1 MQLRPGAP
9 EEVGMSARRV
19 RHVGQ
24 LAAGWVAQGIT
35 SALVILV
42 VRRGVV
48 VLHEAFGRLTP
59 DDDAPPVKCD
69 TIYPVTSLAKPITAT
84 AAMLLVEDGLLGL
97 QRPVS
102 EYLPE
107 FSGEGKQEVRVHHL
121 LTHTS
126 GLRDEDVNAH
136 AAKKRGVVAIPP
148 PEETQHPWI
157 NEYLFLRYDA
167 PLWKP
172 PGVEMSYSSY
182 NYNLLGEIVRRVSG
196 QALADFARAR
206 IFEPLGMQDTFYIV
220 PDSVRA
226 RIVRRP
232 LDAPFAVT
240 LGSGAPGLGTRELQ
254 ELPLAGSGVY
264 STAMDMAIFG
274 QMFLNRGSY
283 GEARILSPAAVAE
296 MTRNQ
301 IPGIGAQ
308 RLGEFFPEASW
319 GFGWSIHGNKRAPQ
333 CGSLYSPQAFDHNG
347 AGGTYFWVDPVY
359 EIVGVYFS
367 VALER
372 IDDTRVKVCH
382 DLFTNA
388 VTAAV
393 VDA

>member
-1 MQLRPGAP
+1 MQLRPGEP
-9 EEVGMSARRV
+9 EEVGMSAQRV

-42 VRRGVV
+42 ARRGVV

-59 DDDAPPVKCD
+59 DDDAPLIKRD
-69 TIYPVTSLAKPITAT
+69 TLYPLTSLTKPITAT

-107 FSGEGKQEVRVHHL
+107 FIGEGKQAVMVHHL

-126 GLRDEDVNAH
+126 GLRDEDGNAH

-157 NEYLFLRYDA
+157 NEHLFLRYDA

-172 PGVEMSYSSY
+172 PGVEMFYGNY
-182 NYNLLGEIVRRVSG
+182 NYDLLGEIVRRVSG

-206 IFEPLGMQDTFYIV
+206 LFEPLGMQDTFYIV
-220 PDSVRA
+220 PDVVQA

-232 LDAPFAVT
+232 LEAPFA
-240 LGSGAPGLGTRELQ
+240 APGPAGGPGFGTREHQ
-254 ELPLAGSGVY
+254 ELPSAPHGVY

-283 GEARILSPAAVAE
+283 GEVSILSPAAVAE

-308 RLGEFFPEASW
+308 YLGEFFPEASW
-319 GFGWSIHGNKRAPQ
+319 GFGWGIHGNKRALGD
-333 CGSLYSPQAFDHNG
+333 GSLHSPQAFDLTG
-347 AGGTYFWVDPVY
+347 AGGVYLWVDPVY
-359 EIVGVYFS
+359 EIVGVYFQ
-367 VALER
+367 V
-372 IDDTRVKVCH
+372 TREKSCRG
-382 DLFTNA
+382 LFTNA

>member
-1 MQLRPGAP
+1 MQHRPGAP

-19 RHVGQ
+19 RHIEQ

-42 VRRGVV
+42 ARRGVI

-59 DDDAPPVKCD
+59 DDDAPPVRRD
-69 TIYPVTSLAKPITAT
+69 TIYPLSSLTKPITAT

-107 FSGEGKQEVRVHHL
+107 FRGEGKHAVMVHHL

-126 GLRDEDVNAH
+126 GLREQDVNAH

-148 PEETQHPWI
+148 PEATQHPWL

-167 PLWKP
+167 LLWKP
-172 PGVEMSYSSY
+172 PGVEMSYCSY
-182 NYNLLGEIVRRVSG
+182 GYNLLGEIVRRVSG
-196 QALADFARAR
+196 QALADFARER

-220 PDSVRA
+220 PDAVRA
-226 RIVRRP
+226 RIVSRP
-232 LDAPFAVT
+232 LDAPFAATVAT
-240 LGSGAPGLGTRELQ
+240 GAPGLATRKNQ
-254 ELPLAGSGVY
+254 ELPLASGGVY
-264 STAMDMAIFG
+264 STAIDMAIFG

-283 GEARILSPAAVAE
+283 GEVSILSPAAVAE

-301 IPGIGAQ
+301 IPGISAQ
-308 RLGEFFPEASW
+308 YRGEFFPEASW
-319 GFGWSIHGNKRAPQ
+319 GFGWSIHGNKRTSQ
-333 CGSLYSPQAFDHNG
+333 WGSLYSPHAFDHNG
-347 AGGTYFWVDPVY
+347 AGGVYVWVDPVY
-359 EIVGVYFS
+359 EIVGVYFQ
-367 VALER
+367 VTLER
-372 IDDTRVKVCH
+372 IDDILTQHRY

>member
-1 MQLRPGAP
+1 
-9 EEVGMSARRV
+9 MSAQRV

-24 LAAGWVAQGIT
+24 LAADWVARGIT

-42 VRRGVV
+42 ARRGVV

-59 DDDAPPVKCD
+59 DDDAPPVKRD
-69 TIYPVTSLAKPITAT
+69 TIYPVSSLTKPITAT
-84 AAMLLVEDGLLGL
+84 AATLLMEDGLLGL

-107 FSGEGKQEVRVHHL
+107 FIGEGKQAVMVHHL

-126 GLRDEDVNAH
+126 GLRDQDVNAH
-136 AAKKRGVVAIPP
+136 AAKKRGVVTLPP
-148 PEETQHPWI
+148 PEETQHPWL

-167 PLWKP
+167 PLWKS
-172 PGVEMSYSSY
+172 PGVEMSYCSY
-182 NYNLLGEIVRRVSG
+182 GYNLLGEIVRSVSG

-206 IFEPLGMQDTFYIV
+206 IFEPLRMQDTSYIV
-220 PDSVRA
+220 SDSMRA

-232 LDAPFAVT
+232 LDAPFTAT
-240 LGSGAPGLGTRELQ
+240 IPMGAPGLATREHQ
-254 ELPLAGSGVY
+254 ELPLASAGVY

-283 GEARILSPAAVAE
+283 GEVRILSPAAVAE

-301 IPGIGAQ
+301 IPGVSAQ
-308 RLGEFFPEASW
+308 FPGEFFPEAAW
-319 GFGWSIHGNKRAPQ
+319 GFGWGIHGNKKSLQ
-333 CGSLYSPQAFDHNG
+333 YGSLHSPQAFSHHG
-347 AGGTYFWVDPVY
+347 AGGVFCWVDPVY

-372 IDDTRVKVCH
+372 IDDRRSKECY
-382 DLFTNA
+382 DLFMNA

-393 VDA
+393 VDV

>member
-1 MQLRPGAP
+1 MQLRPGEP

-42 VRRGVV
+42 ARRGVV

-59 DDDAPPVKCD
+59 DDNAPPVKRD
-69 TIYPVTSLAKPITAT
+69 TIYPVASLTKPITAT

-102 EYLPE
+102 DYLPE
-107 FSGEGKQEVRVHHL
+107 FSGEGKQAVMVYHL

-126 GLRDEDVNAH
+126 GLRDQDVNAH
-136 AAKKRGVVAIPP
+136 AAKKRGIVASPP
-148 PEETQHPWI
+148 PEATQHPWI

-167 PLWKP
+167 PLGKP
-172 PGVEMSYSSY
+172 PGVEMSYCNCGY
-182 NYNLLGEIVRRVSG
+182 ILLGEIVRRVSG
-196 QALADFARAR
+196 QALADFARER
-206 IFEPLGMQDTFYIV
+206 IFQPLGMKDTFYIV
-220 PDSVRA
+220 PDAVRA

-232 LDAPFAVT
+232 LDAPSAATVAT
-240 LGSGAPGLGTRELQ
+240 GVPGLETRENQ
-254 ELPLAGSGVY
+254 ELPLAKGGVY

-283 GEARILSPAAVAE
+283 GEVSILSPAAVAE

-301 IPGIGAQ
+301 IPGVSAQ
-308 RLGEFFPEASW
+308 HRGEFFPEASW
-319 GFGWSIHGNKRAPQ
+319 GFGWSLHGNKRAPQ
-333 CGSLYSPQAFDHNG
+333 YGSLYSPQAFDHIG
-347 AGGTYFWVDPVY
+347 AGGVYFWVDPVY
-359 EIVGVYFS
+359 EIVGVYFQ
-367 VALER
+367 VTLEL
-372 IDDTRVKVCH
+372 IDDIRAKSRV
-382 DLFTNA
+382 DLFMNA

>member
-1 MQLRPGAP
+1 MQLRPGEP
-9 EEVGMSARRV
+9 EAVGMSARRV

-35 SALVILV
+35 PALVV
-42 VRRGVV
+42 FVARRGVV
-48 VLHEAFGRLTP
+48 VLHEAFGRFTP
-59 DDDAPPVKCD
+59 DDNAPPVKRD
-69 TIYPVTSLAKPITAT
+69 TIYPLSSLTKPITAT

-107 FSGEGKQEVRVHHL
+107 FSGEGKQAVMVHHL

-126 GLRDEDVNAH
+126 GLRNEDVDAH

-157 NEYLFLRYDA
+157 NEYLFLRYDV

-172 PGVEMSYSSY
+172 PGVEMSYGGHSY
-182 NYNLLGEIVRRVSG
+182 NFLGEIVRRVSG
-196 QALADFARAR
+196 QSLAAFARER
-206 IFEPLGMQDTFYIV
+206 IFEPLGMQDTFYTV
-220 PDSVRA
+220 PDSMRA

-240 LGSGAPGLGTRELQ
+240 TVMGAPGLETREYPV
-254 ELPLAGSGVY
+254 LPLANGGAY

-283 GEARILSPAAVAE
+283 GEVSILSPAAVAE

-301 IPGIGAQ
+301 IPGISA
-308 RLGEFFPEASW
+308 RFRGEFFPEASW
-319 GFGWSIHGNKRAPQ
+319 GLGWSIHGNKRAPRD
-333 CGSLYSPQAFDHNG
+333 GSLHSPQAFDHHG
-347 AGGTYFWVDPVY
+347 AGGVYFWVDPVY

-367 VALER
+367 VTLELT
-372 IDDTRVKVCH
+372 DDLRPKECY